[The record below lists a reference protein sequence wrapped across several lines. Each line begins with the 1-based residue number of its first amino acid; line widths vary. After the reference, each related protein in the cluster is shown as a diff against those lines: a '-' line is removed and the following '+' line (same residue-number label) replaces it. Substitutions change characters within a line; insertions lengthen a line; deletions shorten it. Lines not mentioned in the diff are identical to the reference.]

1 MGIFN
6 IWLNRTLSTIH
17 GGSST
22 LMNYNNDFRHDLA
35 VGQLGEQALGTILE
49 HKKIEV
55 KTDLQAK
62 QTGNVFVE
70 YRSRGKL
77 SGIST
82 SEADYWCFIVSNYQL
97 AMIATGKLKELARQ
111 NWSRQVKGGDSNTSD
126 GVLVTVTDL
135 LK

>member
-1 MGIFN
+1 
-6 IWLNRTLSTIH
+6 
-17 GGSST
+17 
-22 LMNYNNDFRHDLA
+22 MNYNNDFRHDLS

-55 KTDLQAK
+55 KTDLQAHR
-62 QTGNVFVE
+62 TGNVFVE
-70 YRSRGKL
+70 YKSRGKL

-126 GVLVTVTDL
+126 GILIPVKEL

>member
-1 MGIFN
+1 
-6 IWLNRTLSTIH
+6 
-17 GGSST
+17 
-22 LMNYNNDFRHDLA
+22 MNYNNDFRHDLA
-35 VGQLGEQALGTILE
+35 IGQLGEKALGTILE

-82 SEADYWCFIVSNYQL
+82 SEADYWCFIISNYQL
-97 AMIATGKLKELARQ
+97 TMIATEKLKELARQ
-111 NWSRQVKGGDSNTSD
+111 NWSRQVRGGDSNTSD
-126 GVLVTVTDL
+126 GVLVSVTEL